1 MLYALL
7 QVYFTISDLEIMP
20 GALDKSSK
28 HARGRISGSSREKTL
43 VNSLKEGSPI
53 DFWAVPQ
60 SDREVCH
67 FSHTCCL
74 TMSHELLHL
83 HVTALPL

>member
-1 MLYALL
+1 VLIINRAHLRIMLHVPLL

-28 HARGRISGSSREKTL
+28 HARDRTSSSSREKTL

-67 FSHTCCL
+67 PTHTCYV
-74 TMSHELLHL
+74 MM
-83 HVTALPL
+83 